1 MQGLFYTRDKENAVE
16 NTIKADKVNKRFETW
31 EDSANIQF
39 ERESSLERA
48 DIRIA
53 FEPGSSWSAVGIAA
67 KAIATDKPTLNLGWL
82 SGNAE
87 PTDADRGIILHEFGH
102 ALGLLH
108 EHQSPARG
116 QHIHL
121 DEYEVY
127 NYYTPLLGSRALVK
141 SQIIDTYNKGT
152 VLNMTKFDITSIMM

>member
-1 MQGLFYTRDKENAVE
+1 MQGLFYTPDKKMAVE
-16 NTIKADKVNKRFETW
+16 NTIEAEKVKKRFETW
-31 EDSANIQF
+31 EDSANIKFQ
-39 ERESSLERA
+39 SVYSPGDA

-82 SGNAE
+82 SGKAE
-87 PTDADRGIILHEFGH
+87 PTEADRGIILHEFGH